1 MAVAYTTLLARVGR
15 LFDFAKTVRTHQA
28 NLRTEFEDTMSD
40 YSDSTRDLVAA
51 LTSRIDRRIDEAG
64 GIVSDISTDATKT
77 LVEMMDADTTLPN
90 RGVGPAIEELIRQ
103 LATASQTVD
112 RPSSGYVTL
121 PASNKGTAG
130 GSNVGTGIMLLS
142 DMAPL
147 RNLSTSEVFD
157 FPSIRSETVRATCI
171 RDSTSTNVQAG
182 SEVFR
187 IEGQRSVPR
196 LDDEWPKGSGTR
208 GTITAASAR
217 VDGGR
222 TPSVNVC
229 TNSDFEDFTS
239 NAPDNWTIVT
249 GTAGTHIDDTTTA
262 YTGSKALAFIGD
274 GSTNPNIKQ
283 GLNTTTGTVGRI
295 NPDRPYTITAA
306 VRYATAAP
314 TSSLVISVRTSGGT
328 ILHDSVIGRA
338 MQLTVTSASM
348 TTSYQLFS
356 AVVFSPVSIPKG
368 CVIDLRFSGNQ
379 ANTSQVYVDE
389 LVIAE
394 MPRLQAG
401 GLGYQIV
408 RGGTDF
414 AIEDTF
420 TASVTNNCT
429 AGDGEIAL
437 EFDRF
442 FDMASLGLVLPSDT
456 SPTIADA
463 TYIS

>member
-1 MAVAYTTLLARVGR
+1 MAVAYTTLLARLGR

-28 NLRTEFEDTMSD
+28 TLRTEFEDTMSD
-40 YSDSTRDLVAA
+40 YSDSTRDLVVA

-77 LVEMMDADTTLPN
+77 LIEMMDADTTLPD
-90 RGVGPAIEELIRQ
+90 RGVGPAVEELIRQ

-112 RPSSGYVTL
+112 RPSGGYVTL

-130 GSNVGTGIMLLS
+130 GSNVGSGILLLS

-157 FPSIRSETVRATCI
+157 FPSIRSETVRATCV
-171 RDSTSTNVQAG
+171 RDSTSANVQAG

-187 IEGQRSVPR
+187 IEGQRSVGR
-196 LDDEWPKGSGTR
+196 LDDEWPLGSGTR
-208 GTITAASAR
+208 GVITAASAR

-222 TPSVNVC
+222 TPSVNAC
-229 TNSDFEDFTS
+229 TNSDFENFTS

-262 YTGSKALAFIGD
+262 YTGAKALSFIGD

-283 GLNTTTGTVGRI
+283 TLNTTAGTVGRI

-314 TSSLVISVRTSGGT
+314 TVSLVISVRDSGGT
-328 ILHDSVIGRA
+328 ILHDSIVGRA
-338 MQLTVTSASM
+338 MQLTVSSASL

-368 CVIDLRFSGNQ
+368 CVIDLRFSGNV
-379 ANTSQVYVDE
+379 ANTSEVYVDE
-389 LVIAE
+389 LVVAE

-408 RGGTDF
+408 RGDDDF

-420 TASVTNNCT
+420 TASVTNNCA